1 MHLLSSS
8 FVHGQRIPAEFAFC
22 APDPTQHV
30 RMSGNRNP
38 HLRWT
43 GVPSTAKSLVL
54 LCVDVDVPTRA
65 DDVNQEGRSVPADLP
80 RTSFWHW
87 VLVDIPP
94 SVSEIPAGSASEG
107 ITARGKGEPRGP
119 KGSRQGLNDYTHWFA
134 GDKDMA
140 GEYFG
145 YDGPCP
151 PWNDEIIHHY
161 VFTVYALDV
170 EKLPVDGKFGGP
182 EVRAAMQGHILA
194 EASLAGTYTL
204 NASLLA

>member
-1 MHLLSSS
+1 VHLLSSS
-8 FVHGQRIPAEFAFC
+8 FVHGQRIPEEFAFC
-22 APDPTQHV
+22 APDPAKHV
-30 RMSGNRNP
+30 RMSNNRNP

-80 RTSFWHW
+80 RTRFWHW

-94 SVSEIPAGSASEG
+94 SVSEIPAGFAADG
-107 ITARGKGEPRGP
+107 TTARGKREPRGP
-119 KGSRQGLNDYTHWFA
+119 QGSRQGLNDYTLWFA

-140 GEYFG
+140 GQYFG

-151 PWNDEIIHHY
+151 PWNDTLLHHY
-161 VFTVYALDV
+161 HFTLFAIDLARCPV
-170 EKLPVDGKFGGP
+170 EGAFTGQQVQDAIARH
-182 EVRAAMQGHILA
+182 VLA
-194 EASLAGTYTL
+194 EATLTGTYSL
-204 NASLLA
+204 NPAVK